1 MKTFNGMLCF
11 VIIVAVGCTNS
22 SDPIEN
28 DPDPPDYIVI
38 NEDFASG
45 VRVEVCA
52 EDSVKI
58 GYTNLFIALFDSA
71 SNSKLEDV
79 TISVEPVMHM
89 AMHSHS
95 APNAG
100 VGKQLLNGYWP
111 CPIVFI
117 MAGDWELHIQF
128 TNNANQQTG
137 NIVLP
142 ISVSPSGLVKK
153 VTGADSM
160 SYFITMI
167 EPRDPEVGLN
177 TFEIAIHIKQ
187 SMMSFPPVEDLKV
200 EMTPSMPSMGHGSPN
215 NENPVH
221 TLNGH
226 YVGKVNF
233 TMTGDWRID
242 LEMTRDSKIITETHF
257 DLMLD

>member
-1 MKTFNGMLCF
+1 
-11 VIIVAVGCTNS
+11 VIILVAGCSNS
-22 SDPIEN
+22 SNPIEK

-71 SNSKLEDV
+71 SNSRLDDV

-95 APNAG
+95 APNEG
-100 VGKQLLNGYWP
+100 VGKQLENGYLP
-111 CPIVFI
+111 CHIVFI

-137 NIVLP
+137 NIILP
-142 ISVSPSGLVKK
+142 IRVSPSGLVKK
-153 VTGADSM
+153 VTGTDSM

-215 NENPVH
+215 NEDPVYD
-221 TLNGH
+221 LNGH

-242 LEMTRDSKIITETHF
+242 LKMTRDSILITETHF